1 MRFAA
6 VTFLL
11 LAAGACSRD
20 VPEFGLPTGVI
31 ERGEAQAGAGLYSS
45 LAVDELGHLH
55 AAYFHADL
63 GALRH
68 AHWEEGSW
76 NPQTVDEPDELS
88 ETGRHAVIRA
98 YGSKLAVAYQKT
110 VYRTKA
116 RESIEAE
123 ELWFAEG
130 DAAGWTTQKID
141 PSSFR
146 TGDFISLVIL
156 EGQPVVAYYEST
168 NKDLMLASRHNGA
181 WSVKAL
187 EKQGDVGAHV
197 SMAAGA
203 DGHLHLAYYDGS
215 AGGLKYA
222 MREEDGEFTID
233 EVDGFAG
240 AASDANNVGTWA
252 VVMPQPQGVIDPAA
266 VAPKILYYDESR
278 RVLRL
283 AEREGRQW
291 KRSVVDDQAFVGT
304 DAALVWLPDGDLVAA
319 YFDGYNLDLRLA
331 RRSAAGW
338 SYQTLLSQGAVG
350 MYNAMTA
357 LPNGKLAL
365 TTYNLSRGEL
375 DYLLLPVRP

>member
-1 MRFAA
+1 M
-6 VTFLL
+6 TFLL

-20 VPEFGLPTGVI
+20 VPEFGVPSGVV
-31 ERGEAQAGAGLYSS
+31 ERGDAQAGAGLYSS

-68 AHWEEGSW
+68 AQWEDGAWAPE
-76 NPQTVDEPDELS
+76 TVDKPDELS
-88 ETGRHAVIRA
+88 ETGRHAVLRA
-98 YGSKLAVAYQKT
+98 YGSTLAVAYQKT

-116 RESIEAE
+116 HESIQAE

-130 DAAGWTTQKID
+130 GADGWKTEKID

-146 TGDFISLVIL
+146 TGDFIAFDYL
-156 EGQPVVAYYEST
+156 EGQPAVAYYEST
-168 NKDLMLASRHNGA
+168 NRDLMLATRVDGA
-181 WSVKAL
+181 WKPKAV
-187 EKQGDVGAHV
+187 EKVGDVGAHV

-222 MREEDGEFTID
+222 MREEDGHVTIE

-240 AASDANNVGTWA
+240 PASDASNVGTWA
-252 VVMPQPQGVIDPAA
+252 VVAPQPWGVIDPDA
-266 VAPKILYYDESR
+266 VAPKILYYDESL
-278 RVLRL
+278 RVLKL
-283 AEREGRQW
+283 AERDGSGW
-291 KRSVVDDQAFVGT
+291 TRSVVDEQAFVGT
-304 DAALVWLPDGDLVAA
+304 DAAFAWLPDGDLVAA
-319 YFDGYNLDLRLA
+319 YFDGYNLDLKVA
-331 RRSAAGW
+331 RRSAGGW

-350 MYNAMTA
+350 MYNAMA
-357 LPNGKLAL
+357 RLPNGKLAL

-375 DYLLLPVRP
+375 DFLLLPVRP